1 MKVASPTFASS
12 SIAAALLRTSLL
24 VLAALAAAASTD
36 TQSQP
41 QYPYGGYPAQQQPGY
56 YAPPTDG
63 DASPGAAAAGA
74 PTSGAPGQDYCF
86 TLSTA
91 KTTTS
96 ICAVGFGGCER
107 QRQGAITDGQTTSD
121 CVPWSPVACFQLG
134 GDPSPAQRFCAAN
147 LEDCEMWRGL
157 DQAKNGGSGAA
168 CAWKQ

>member
-1 MKVASPTFASS
+1 MKVASPG
-12 SIAAALLRTSLL
+12 SIVRISLL
-24 VLAALAAAASTD
+24 GLAVVAAAASTD
-36 TQSQP
+36 TPSQP
-41 QYPYGGYPAQQQPGY
+41 QYPYGYGGYPQQQPGY
-56 YAPPTDG
+56 YSPAADG
-63 DASPGAAAAGA
+63 DAGPGAPA

-107 QRQGAITDGQTTSD
+107 QRQGAIADGQTTSE

-134 GDPSPAQRFCAAN
+134 GDPAPAQRFCAAN

-157 DQAKNGGSGAA
+157 DQAKNGGSGDA

>member
-1 MKVASPTFASS
+1 MKSASTALGSS
-12 SIAAALLRTSLL
+12 LRLSLL
-24 VLAALAAAASTD
+24 ALALVAAAASTD

-41 QYPYGGYPAQQQPGY
+41 QYPYSSYPGAQPQQQGY
-56 YAPPTDG
+56 YSPAADG
-63 DASPGAAAAGA
+63 DAGPGGYATPA

-107 QRQGAITDGQTTSD
+107 QRQGAIADGQNTSE

-147 LEDCEMWRGL
+147 LEDCETWRTL
-157 DQAKNGGSGAA
+157 DQAKNGGTSDA

>member
-1 MKVASPTFASS
+1 MKFASTC
-12 SIAAALLRTSLL
+12 IGPLGRLSLL
-24 VLAALAAAASTD
+24 ALAVVATAASAD
-36 TQSQP
+36 TQSQQP
-41 QYPYGGYPAQQQPGY
+41 YQYGSYPQQQPGY
-56 YAPPTDG
+56 YAPPAEAG
-63 DASPGAAAAGA
+63 APGSPA

-96 ICAVGFGGCER
+96 LCAVGFGACER
-107 QRQGAITDGQTTSD
+107 QRQGAIADGQTTSD

-147 LEDCEMWRGL
+147 LEDCETWRTL
-157 DQAKNGGSGAA
+157 DQAKNGGSGDA